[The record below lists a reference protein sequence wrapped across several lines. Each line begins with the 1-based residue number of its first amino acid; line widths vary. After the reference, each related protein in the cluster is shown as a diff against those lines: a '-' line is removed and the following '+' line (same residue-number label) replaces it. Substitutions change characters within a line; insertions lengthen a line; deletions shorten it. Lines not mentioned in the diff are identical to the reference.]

1 MRPASLVSALLL
13 LPLLFAPAWATP
25 PVILDNQWVLNE
37 DDSDDINQRLQ
48 GLTILRTEPISLV
61 KADRERKES
70 GMTRQKQVY
79 DELQLSKERQLMRKV
94 EDLGDL
100 TRILHT
106 TRLGVTSTDTT
117 VTLAYEDGFTRTL
130 TPRPGGPRYSAKGD
144 EFVETG
150 IGRSMV
156 FWRGKQLVVETLLA
170 PRGTMMETFNTT
182 PDGAQLEVRTV
193 LRNPDWLVN
202 PEILRVFD
210 RAP

>member
-1 MRPASLVSALLL
+1 MRPANLISALFVSH
-13 LPLLFAPAWATP
+13 LLFAPVWAAQP
-25 PVILDNQWVLNE
+25 ANLDAQWVLNE
-37 DDSDDINQRLQ
+37 DASDDINQRLQ
-48 GLTILRTEPISLV
+48 GLTILRTGPISLV

-79 DELQLSKERQLMRKV
+79 DELQLAKERQLMRKV

-106 TRLGVTSTDTT
+106 TRLGVTSADAT

-130 TPRPGGPRYSAKGD
+130 APRAGGPRYSAKGN

-170 PRGTMMETFNTT
+170 PRGTMVETFNTT
-182 PDGAQLEVRTV
+182 PDGRQLEVRTV

>member
-1 MRPASLVSALLL
+1 MGH
-13 LPLLFAPAWATP
+13 LLFAPVWAAP

-48 GLTILRTEPISLV
+48 GLTILRTDPISLV

-130 TPRPGGPRYSAKGD
+130 APRAGGPRYSAKGD
-144 EFVETG
+144 EFVATG

-170 PRGTMMETFNTT
+170 PRGTMVETFGTT

-210 RAP
+210 RTP

>member
-1 MRPASLVSALLL
+1 MLQWMVALLAGL
-13 LPLLFAPAWATP
+13 LIAPICGASP
-25 PVILDNQWVLNE
+25 PVSLDAQWVLNE

-94 EDLGDL
+94 EDLGEL
-100 TRILHT
+100 TQILHT
-106 TRLGVTSTDTT
+106 TRLGVSSTETT
-117 VTLAYEDGFTRTL
+117 VTLAYEDGFSRIL

-144 EFVETG
+144 EFVATG

-170 PRGTMMETFNTT
+170 PRGTMIETLNIT
-182 PDGAQLEVRTV
+182 PDGTQLEVRTI

-210 RAP
+210 RTP